1 MSSVRRELTADEKK
15 LIINL
20 NNNNSTQQFIA
31 STLNVSQSC
40 ISKFL
45 KRWKCRRSVENL
57 HRTGRPPKSDS
68 KGDRRIIRHVKTH
81 RKQTLAEITNCVNNI
96 LPQQPLSSRTVRRRL
111 RSSGFTRRKIR
122 KQIVI
127 SRVNRAHHMTWCR
140 QKLTWKI
147 DDWKSVI
154 FSDETQVV
162 IRQNRKVYIWRKP
175 HEVWRPEC
183 LGGGKCRKISAMIW
197 GCICY
202 Q

>member
-68 KGDRRIIRHVKTH
+68 KGDQRIIRHVKTH

-96 LPQQPLSSRTVRRRL
+96 LPQQPLSSRRPTVRRRL
-111 RSSGFTRRKIR
+111 RYSGFTRRKIR

-127 SRVNRAHHMTWCR
+127 SRVNRARGVSCNTPYTWY
-140 QKLTWKI
+140 L
-147 DDWKSVI
+147 V
-154 FSDETQVV
+154 TQAYLED
-162 IRQNRKVYIWRKP
+162 R
-175 HEVWRPEC
+175 
-183 LGGGKCRKISAMIW
+183 
-197 GCICY
+197 
-202 Q
+202 